1 VLLDRPLTSLPADR
15 AHALIAAL
23 NGTLDPAAAARLTGD
38 PDAYAVGWG
47 AGDAWAPAGL
57 FALRPL
63 RADALGLRLARR
75 IGGPD
80 PLRFPG
86 PHGLATAIAVRPG
99 PAAGAT
105 MRAILAA
112 IGHRALVR
120 MYGRVFFH
128 APDRELARRC
138 RALGAEPSAELALL
152 AGGARMLV
160 YDPSRPANLARL
172 AALEVRVALAGA
184 AARPAD
190 AARAG

>member
-1 VLLDRPLTSLPADR
+1 MLDRPLAGLPTDR
-15 AHALIAAL
+15 ARALIAAL
-23 NGTLDPAAAARLTGD
+23 AGTLDPAAASRLTGD
-38 PDAYAVGWG
+38 PDAFAVGRG
-47 AGDAWAPAGL
+47 AGDAWTPAGV
-57 FALRPL
+57 FALRSL

-80 PLRFPG
+80 PHRFPG

-105 MRAILAA
+105 MLAILSA
-112 IGHRALVR
+112 IVHHALVR

-128 APDRELARRC
+128 APDREVGRQC
-138 RALGAEPSAELALL
+138 RSLGAEPSAELALL
-152 AGGARMLV
+152 AGGARILV

-184 AARPAD
+184 PAPPAD
-190 AARAG
+190 AAHAG